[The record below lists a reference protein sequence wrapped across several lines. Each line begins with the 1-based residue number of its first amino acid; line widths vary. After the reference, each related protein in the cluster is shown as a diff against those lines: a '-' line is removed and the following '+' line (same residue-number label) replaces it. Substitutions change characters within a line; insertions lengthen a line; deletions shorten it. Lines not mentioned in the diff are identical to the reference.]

1 MILIT
6 GATSGIGEA
15 CARAFAAAGK
25 NLWITGRRADRLEAL
40 AAELRASHRI
50 AVKTTALD
58 VRRREPF
65 LELSRNEAEALA
77 TVETCIVNAG
87 LALGLEPLQD
97 GSGEDWEQMIDTN
110 LKGALWTTE
119 LVLPEFRRRDRGHL
133 IFMGSVAARWMYPK
147 GNVYSATKAALHAL
161 AESLRLD
168 LLGSRIRVSTLAP
181 GLVETEFSRVRFKGD
196 EKRAEAVYSGLEPLS
211 PADIADAALWV
222 ATRPPHVTIQ
232 EMVIY
237 PTAQASPSQ
246 VARSPVTPPR

>member
-15 CARAFAAAGK
+15 CARAFAASGK
-25 NLWITGRRADRLEAL
+25 DLWLMGRRAERLQSL
-40 AAELRASHRI
+40 AAELRTAHR
-50 AVKTTALD
+50 VEVRHTVLD
-58 VRRREPF
+58 VRDREAF
-65 LELSRNEAEALA
+65 RDLA
-77 TVETCIVNAG
+77 TRESSSLERVETCIVNAG
-87 LALGLEPLQD
+87 LALGLEPLQE
-97 GSGEDWEQMIDTN
+97 GTSEDWEQMIDTN

-119 LVLPEFRRRDRGHL
+119 LLLPFFTRANRGHF
-133 IFMGSVAARWMYPK
+133 IFMGSVAARWMYAR

-196 EKRAEAVYSGLEPLS
+196 EQRAGAVYSGLEPLS
-211 PADIADAALWV
+211 PGDVADAALWV
-222 ATRPPHVTIQ
+222 ATRPEHVTIQ
-232 EMVIY
+232 ELVIY

-246 VARSPVTPPR
+246 VARTPATPPR